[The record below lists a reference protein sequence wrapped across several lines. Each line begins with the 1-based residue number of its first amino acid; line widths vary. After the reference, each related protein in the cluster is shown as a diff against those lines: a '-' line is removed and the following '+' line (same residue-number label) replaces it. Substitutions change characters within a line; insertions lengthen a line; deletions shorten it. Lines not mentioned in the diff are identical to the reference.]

1 MLENTSQRAHIRLT
15 YQTLLKLK
23 PLQLCITIIYFN
35 YQGILLMLFH
45 PSKNPVE
52 LRVIH
57 LNKSQ
62 EQRREDLME
71 ATQGKAALKQLK
83 KTMAKKAKQALKVKT
98 KSKSKNKKKNSDD
111 KQQVFV
117 LDFDGDIKA
126 TAVKHLR
133 EEIST
138 LISTA
143 NKGDEVVVRLE
154 SGGGLVHSYGLAAAQ
169 LARLKDAGLKLT
181 VCVDKVAASGGYMMA
196 CVADNIV
203 AAPFAVIGSIGV
215 VSQLPNFHK
224 WLKNHDVD
232 YEMFTAGDYK
242 RTVTVFGENDAEDRA
257 KYQEEL
263 EQTHELFKHFV
274 NTYRPTLDVA
284 KVATGEHWY
293 GEDALKLN
301 LIDSLQTSDSYILER
316 MENNEVYALHSRQK
330 PTLAEKLGLSQAAE
344 ATISMAVDKLP
355 DALARFDLNS
365 RLNILK

>member
-1 MLENTSQRAHIRLT
+1 
-15 YQTLLKLK
+15 
-23 PLQLCITIIYFN
+23 
-35 YQGILLMLFH
+35 MLFN

-83 KTMAKKAKQALKVKT
+83 KTMAKKAKQALKI
-98 KSKSKNKKKNSDD
+98 KSKNSKKD
-111 KQQVFV
+111 KEDKSQQVFV

-133 EEIST
+133 EEVST

-143 NKGDEVVVRLE
+143 NKGDEVVIRLE
-154 SGGGLVHSYGLAAAQ
+154 SGGGMVHSYGLAAAQ
-169 LARLKDAGLKLT
+169 LVRLKDAGLKLT
-181 VCVDKVAASGGYMMA
+181 VCVDKIAASGGYMMA
-196 CVADNIV
+196 CVADTII

-224 WLKNHDVD
+224 LLKKNDVD

-242 RTVTVFGENDAEDRA
+242 RTVTVFGENDDEDRA
-257 KYQEEL
+257 KYQQEL
-263 EQTHELFKHFV
+263 EQTHDLFKHFV
-274 NTYRPTLDVA
+274 NTYRSQLDLD
-284 KVATGEHWY
+284 KVANGEHWY
-293 GEDALKLN
+293 GEDALKLQ
-301 LIDSLQTSDSYILER
+301 LVDTLQTSDSYILEL
-316 MENNEVYALHSRQK
+316 MDNHEVYALHSRQK

-344 ATISMAVDKLP
+344 ATITMAIDKLP

>member
-1 MLENTSQRAHIRLT
+1 
-15 YQTLLKLK
+15 
-23 PLQLCITIIYFN
+23 
-35 YQGILLMLFH
+35 MLFH
-45 PSKNPVE
+45 PPKNPVE
-52 LRVIH
+52 LKVMH

-62 EQRREDLME
+62 AQRQQDLVE
-71 ATQGKAALKQLK
+71 ATQGKAALKQF
-83 KTMAKKAKQALKVKT
+83 KKALAKQDKKDAKVKSKRKGKGSD
-98 KSKSKNKKKNSDD
+98 KSA
-111 KQQVFV
+111 QVFV
-117 LDFDGDIKA
+117 LDFDGDMKA

-143 NKGDEVVVRLE
+143 NKGDEVVIRLE

-196 CVADNIV
+196 CVADNII
-203 AAPFAVIGSIGV
+203 AAPFAIIGSIGV

-242 RTVTVFGENDAEDRA
+242 RTVTVFGKNDDEDRA

-274 NTYRPTLDVA
+274 NRYRGMLDLD

-293 GEDALKLN
+293 GEDAVHLN
-301 LIDSLQTSDSYILER
+301 LVDRLQTSDSYLLEL
-316 MENNEVYALHSRQK
+316 MKDHDVYALHSRQK
-330 PTLAEKLGLSQAAE
+330 PTFAEKLGLSQAAE
-344 ATISMAVDKLP
+344 SALNIAVDKLP
-355 DALARFDLNS
+355 EVLSRLDFNS
-365 RLNILK
+365 RFNILK

>member
-1 MLENTSQRAHIRLT
+1 
-15 YQTLLKLK
+15 
-23 PLQLCITIIYFN
+23 
-35 YQGILLMLFH
+35 MLFH
-45 PSKNPVE
+45 PPKNPVE
-52 LRVIH
+52 LKVLH
-57 LNKSQ
+57 LNEAQK
-62 EQRREDLME
+62 QRREDLME
-71 ATQGKAALKQLK
+71 ATQGKAALKQFK
-83 KTMAKKAKQALKVKT
+83 KVMAKKAKKAL
-98 KSKSKNKKKNSDD
+98 KSKNKKKDADNKS
-111 KQQVFV
+111 QVFV

-143 NKGDEVVVRLE
+143 NKGDEVIVRLE
-154 SGGGLVHSYGLAAAQ
+154 SGGGLVHGYGLAAAQ
-169 LARLKDAGLKLT
+169 LARLKDADLKLT

-196 CVADNIV
+196 CVADNII
-203 AAPFAVIGSIGV
+203 AAPFAIIGSIGV

-274 NTYRPTLDVA
+274 NMYRPALEVA

-316 MENNEVYALHSRQK
+316 MENSDVYALHSRQK
-330 PTLAEKLGLSQAAE
+330 PTLAEKLGLAQAAE
-344 ATISMAVDKLP
+344 ATLSMAVDKLP

>member
-1 MLENTSQRAHIRLT
+1 
-15 YQTLLKLK
+15 
-23 PLQLCITIIYFN
+23 
-35 YQGILLMLFH
+35 MLFH
-45 PSKNPVE
+45 PPKNPVE
-52 LRVIH
+52 LKVMH
-57 LNKSQ
+57 LNKTQ
-62 EQRREDLME
+62 AQRREDLME

-83 KTMAKKAKQALKVKT
+83 KRLAKKAKQALKH
-98 KSKSKNKKKNSDD
+98 KSKD
-111 KQQVFV
+111 KSQQVFV

-154 SGGGLVHSYGLAAAQ
+154 SGGGLVHGYGLAASQ
-169 LARLKDAGLKLT
+169 LVRLKDAGLKLT

-224 WLKNHDVD
+224 WLKKHDVD

-242 RTVTVFGENDAEDRA
+242 RTVTLFGENDAADRA

-263 EQTHELFKHFV
+263 EQTHQLFKHFV
-274 NTYRPTLDVA
+274 NSYRSTLDLD

-293 GEDALKLN
+293 GEDALHLN
-301 LIDSLQTSDSYILER
+301 LVDSLQTSDSYILKL
-316 MENNEVYALHSRQK
+316 MEDNEVYALHSRQK
-330 PTLAEKLGLSQAAE
+330 PTLAEKLGFAQAAQ
-344 ATISMAVDKLP
+344 ATLSMVVDKLP
-355 DALARFDLNS
+355 DALMRFDFNS

>member
-1 MLENTSQRAHIRLT
+1 
-15 YQTLLKLK
+15 
-23 PLQLCITIIYFN
+23 
-35 YQGILLMLFH
+35 MLFH
-45 PSKNPVE
+45 PPKNPVE
-52 LRVIH
+52 LKVLH
-57 LNKSQ
+57 LNESQ
-62 EQRREDLME
+62 KQRREDLME
-71 ATQGKAALKQLK
+71 ATQGKAALKQFK
-83 KTMAKKAKQALKVKT
+83 KAMAKKAKQALKA
-98 KSKSKNKKKNSDD
+98 KSKKKNVAD
-111 KQQVFV
+111 KHQVFV

-154 SGGGLVHSYGLAAAQ
+154 SGGGLVHGYGLAAAQ

-203 AAPFAVIGSIGV
+203 AAPFAIIGSIGV

-263 EQTHELFKHFV
+263 EQTHVLFKHFV
-274 NTYRPTLDVA
+274 NRYRSMLDLD

-293 GEDALKLN
+293 GEDAVHLN
-301 LIDSLQTSDSYILER
+301 LVDKLQTSDSYLLEL

-330 PTLAEKLGLSQAAE
+330 PTFAEKLGLAQAAE
-344 ATISMAVDKLP
+344 ATLSIAIDKLP
-355 DALARFDLNS
+355 DALARFDFNS

>member
-1 MLENTSQRAHIRLT
+1 
-15 YQTLLKLK
+15 
-23 PLQLCITIIYFN
+23 
-35 YQGILLMLFH
+35 MLFN

-57 LNKSQ
+57 LNKNQ
-62 EQRREDLME
+62 EQRREVLME
-71 ATQGKAALKQLK
+71 ATQGKAALKQFK
-83 KTMAKKAKQALKVKT
+83 KALAKKAKQALKT
-98 KSKSKNKKKNSDD
+98 KNKKKNSDS

-154 SGGGLVHSYGLAAAQ
+154 SGGGLVHGYGLAAAQ

-203 AAPFAVIGSIGV
+203 AAPFAIIGSIGV

-242 RTVTVFGENDAEDRA
+242 RTVTVFGENDDEDRA

-274 NTYRPTLDVA
+274 NRYRGMLDVD

-293 GEDALKLN
+293 GEDALHLN
-301 LIDSLQTSDSYILER
+301 LVDKLQTSDSYLLER
-316 MENNEVYALHSRQK
+316 MEHNEVYALQSRQK

-344 ATISMAVDKLP
+344 ATLGMAIDKLP
-355 DALARFDLNS
+355 EALARFDFNN

>member
-1 MLENTSQRAHIRLT
+1 
-15 YQTLLKLK
+15 
-23 PLQLCITIIYFN
+23 
-35 YQGILLMLFH
+35 MLFH
-45 PSKNPVE
+45 PPKNPVE
-52 LRVIH
+52 LKVLH
-57 LNKSQ
+57 LNKNQ
-62 EQRREDLME
+62 EKRREDLME

-83 KTMAKKAKQALKVKT
+83 KSMAKKAKKALKVKA
-98 KSKSKNKKKNSDD
+98 KSKD
-111 KQQVFV
+111 KSQQVFV
-117 LDFDGDIKA
+117 LDFDGDLKA

-154 SGGGLVHSYGLAAAQ
+154 SSGGLVHGYGLAAAQ
-169 LARLKDAGLKLT
+169 LARLKEAGLKLT

-196 CVADNIV
+196 CVADKVI

-242 RTVTVFGENDAEDRA
+242 RTVTIFGENDEEDRA

-263 EQTHELFKHFV
+263 EQTHQLFKHFV
-274 NTYRPTLDVA
+274 NTYRPSLDLD

-293 GEDALKLN
+293 GEDALALN
-301 LIDSLQTSDSYILER
+301 LVDSLQTSDSYILQL
-316 MENNEVYALHSRQK
+316 MDSSQVYALHSRQK
-330 PTLAEKLGLSQAAE
+330 PTLAEKLGLAQAAE
-344 ATISMAVDKLP
+344 ATLSIAADKLP
-355 DALARFDLNS
+355 EALMRFDFNS

>member
-1 MLENTSQRAHIRLT
+1 
-15 YQTLLKLK
+15 
-23 PLQLCITIIYFN
+23 
-35 YQGILLMLFH
+35 MLFN
-45 PSKNPVE
+45 PPKNPVE
-52 LRVIH
+52 LKVRH
-57 LNKSQ
+57 LNKAQ

-71 ATQGKAALKQLK
+71 ATQGKAALKLLK
-83 KTMAKKAKQALKVKT
+83 KTMAKQAKQALKAKA
-98 KSKSKNKKKNSDD
+98 KSKKKDKDASKSS
-111 KQQVFV
+111 QVFV

-126 TAVKHLR
+126 SAVKHLR

-154 SGGGLVHSYGLAAAQ
+154 SSGGVVHGYGLAAAQ
-169 LARLKDAGLKLT
+169 LARLKDAGLTLT

-196 CVADNIV
+196 CVADKIV
-203 AAPFAVIGSIGV
+203 AAPFAIIGSIGV

-242 RTVTVFGENDAEDRA
+242 RTVTVFGENDDKDRA

-274 NTYRPTLDVA
+274 TNYRPKLDLD

-293 GEDALKLN
+293 GEDALELKLV
-301 LIDSLQTSDSYILER
+301 DSLQTSDSYLLAL
-316 MENNEVYALHSRQK
+316 MEDNEVYALHSRQK
-330 PTLAEKLGLSQAAE
+330 PTLAEKLGLAQAAE
-344 ATISMAVDKLP
+344 ATLAMAIDKLP
-355 DALARFDLNS
+355 DALMRFDLNQ

>member
-1 MLENTSQRAHIRLT
+1 
-15 YQTLLKLK
+15 
-23 PLQLCITIIYFN
+23 
-35 YQGILLMLFH
+35 MLFN

-83 KTMAKKAKQALKVKT
+83 KTMAKKAKQALKVK
-98 KSKSKNKKKNSDD
+98 SKNSKKD
-111 KQQVFV
+111 KEDKSQQVFV

-143 NKGDEVVVRLE
+143 NKGDEVVIRLE
-154 SGGGLVHSYGLAAAQ
+154 SGGGMVHSYGLAAAQ
-169 LARLKDAGLKLT
+169 LVRLKDAGLKLT
-181 VCVDKVAASGGYMMA
+181 VCVDKIAASGGYMMA
-196 CVADNIV
+196 CVADTII

-224 WLKNHDVD
+224 LLKKNDVD

-242 RTVTVFGENDAEDRA
+242 RTVTVFGENDDEDRA
-257 KYQEEL
+257 KYQQEL
-263 EQTHELFKHFV
+263 EQTHDLFKHFV
-274 NTYRPTLDVA
+274 NTYRSQLDLD
-284 KVATGEHWY
+284 KVANGEHWY
-293 GEDALKLN
+293 GEDALKLQ
-301 LIDSLQTSDSYILER
+301 LVDTLQTSDSYILEL
-316 MENNEVYALHSRQK
+316 MDNHEVYALHSRQK

-344 ATISMAVDKLP
+344 ATIMMAIDKLP

>member
-1 MLENTSQRAHIRLT
+1 
-15 YQTLLKLK
+15 
-23 PLQLCITIIYFN
+23 
-35 YQGILLMLFH
+35 MLFH

-83 KTMAKKAKQALKVKT
+83 KTMAKKAKQALKVKN
-98 KSKSKNKKKNSDD
+98 KSKNKKNNSDE

-154 SGGGLVHSYGLAAAQ
+154 SGGGLVHGYGLAAAQ
-169 LARLKDAGLKLT
+169 LSRLKDAGLKLT

-203 AAPFAVIGSIGV
+203 AAPFAIIGSIGV

-344 ATISMAVDKLP
+344 ATLSMAIDKLP
-355 DALARFDLNS
+355 DALARFDLES

>member
-1 MLENTSQRAHIRLT
+1 
-15 YQTLLKLK
+15 
-23 PLQLCITIIYFN
+23 
-35 YQGILLMLFH
+35 MLFH

-62 EQRREDLME
+62 EQRRQDLME
-71 ATQGKAALKQLK
+71 VTQGKAALKQLK
-83 KTMAKKAKQALKVKT
+83 KRMAKKAKQALKDKA
-98 KSKSKNKKKNSDD
+98 KGKNKSN
-111 KQQVFV
+111 QVFV

-126 TAVKHLR
+126 SAVKHLR

-143 NKGDEVVVRLE
+143 NEGDEVVVRLE
-154 SGGGLVHSYGLAAAQ
+154 SPGGLVHGYGLAAAQ

-263 EQTHELFKHFV
+263 EQTHALFKHFV
-274 NTYRPTLDVA
+274 NRYRSMLDLD

-293 GEDALKLN
+293 GEDALHLN
-301 LIDSLQTSDSYILER
+301 LVDKLQTSDSYLLEL
-316 MENNEVYALHSRQK
+316 MDNNEVYALHSRQK

-344 ATISMAVDKLP
+344 ATLSMAADKLP
-355 DALARFDLNS
+355 DALMRFDFNS